1 MKLENPIETPHGETI
16 YELIGNSPNGGNCT
30 HSVAYAEIA
39 PGRSSIRHYHPETE
53 ESYTVVSGE
62 GILELGESRITM
74 TPGSSRLIPPGTTH
88 KISNTGKE
96 TLGMWVVCVPPWSP
110 DCSIFLEQWDES
122 RQSLIPA
129 EPYSSP

>member
-62 GILELGESRITM
+62 GILELGESKIRPSACGLSVFH
-74 TPGSSRLIPPGTTH
+74 PGPP
-88 KISNTGKE
+88 IAVFFSNN
-96 TLGMWVVCVPPWSP
+96 GMKAGNP
-110 DCSIFLEQWDES
+110 
-122 RQSLIPA
+122 
-129 EPYSSP
+129 